1 MDKQLIDIWN
11 HSWKVAKAEEDDND
25 DRDSGQFSVMPS
37 PLFKQYQSVIFFS
50 ETTNATGVS
59 EQGRLKKKT
68 TTFNVYQLFKCSP
81 FISWVLYLLYILTSI
96 WVLHT
101 PNADR
106 NTYFWVQYSLLY
118 VKTCF

>member
-1 MDKQLIDIWN
+1 MDKQLIDIWY

-59 EQGRLKKKT
+59 EQGRLKKDNN
-68 TTFNVYQLFKCSP
+68 F
-81 FISWVLYLLYILTSI
+81 
-96 WVLHT
+96 
-101 PNADR
+101 
-106 NTYFWVQYSLLY
+106 
-118 VKTCF
+118 